1 MRYQQKSFRLKNE
14 ETEKNWFLVDAEEMV
29 LGRLSTRIARVLMGK
44 NNPKYTPN
52 VDSGDYVVVI
62 NADKIKLTGDKMD
75 QKIYRRFSIY
85 PGHMKEFT
93 AKEVL
98 EKHPGMLVE
107 LAVKRMLPKNRLG
120 KQMFKKL
127 KVYAGSEH
135 PHEAQKPQKIEL

>member
-14 ETEKNWFLVDAEEMV
+14 ETEKNWYVVDAEDMV

-52 VDSGDYVVVI
+52 VDSGDYVIVI
-62 NADKIKLTGDKMD
+62 NADKVKLTGNKLN
-75 QKIYRRFSIY
+75 QKIYRRFSTH

-98 EKHPGMLVE
+98 EKHPGKLVE

-120 KQMFKKL
+120 SQMFKKL